1 MLGKIADHFVTACY
15 IVVHDRISLKIYS
28 PDARLIIPITLR
40 GNIFMKKAGTGK
52 VRGIKEDT
60 LIVTIDIGLEMN
72 RGYCTTTDRRDIK
85 PFRFDNT
92 RAGLDR
98 LWSMIIV
105 NKNRFRCDEVIVG
118 YESTG
123 PYGEP
128 IGHYLSKKPVT
139 VVQVNPMHTKRVKEI
154 NDNSPLKTD
163 DKDSRVLA
171 DIILLGHSLSIVIPE
186 GDAAYLRRLNNS
198 RERHVRERTALLN
211 QLQQLVFLLFPEF
224 RTVIKDI
231 QLKTALYIL
240 NEYLTPEIIGGLKKE
255 ELGEEIRKR
264 SRGKFRES
272 HAEMLISLAKDTIG
286 IKEGAAGLSMDIR
299 HILIQLELVNRL
311 IAEIEGEMEIALG
324 RIPYSSKLLSI
335 KGLGTVTVAG
345 LIGEV
350 GDFKKFKT
358 QPEIMKLAGLDLYEV
373 SSGKWKG
380 RRRISK
386 RGRNL
391 LRKILYYAA
400 MQTIR
405 KNGILHDY
413 YTRLTDRGMKRMMAL
428 VAVSRKLLRIIH
440 AILRDDGE
448 YTVNFESMER
458 QVIKKAA

>member
-1 MLGKIADHFVTACY
+1 
-15 IVVHDRISLKIYS
+15 
-28 PDARLIIPITLR
+28 
-40 GNIFMKKAGTGK
+40 MKKAGTGK
-52 VRGIKEDT
+52 VRVIKEDT

-72 RGYCTTTDRRDIK
+72 RGYCTTTDGRDIK

-98 LWSMIIV
+98 LWSMIVV
-105 NKNRFRCDEVIVG
+105 NKNRFRCNEVIVG

-128 IGHYLSKKPVT
+128 LSHYLAKKPVT

-163 DKDSRVLA
+163 DKDPRVLA

-198 RERHVRERTALLN
+198 RERHVGERTALLN

-224 RTVIKDI
+224 RRVIKDI
-231 QLKTALYIL
+231 QVKTALYIL
-240 NEYLTPEIIGGLKKE
+240 NKYLTPDIIGGLKKE

-272 HAEMLISLAKDTIG
+272 HAEMLINLAKDTIG
-286 IKEGAAGLSMDIR
+286 IREGAAGLSMDIR

-311 IAEIEGEMEIALG
+311 IAEIEGEMEITLG

-350 GDFKKFKT
+350 GDFKKFRT
-358 QPEIMKLAGLDLYEV
+358 QSEITKLAGLDLYEV

-386 RGRNL
+386 RGRSL

-413 YTRLTDRGMKRMMAL
+413 YTRLTNRGMKRMMAL

-440 AILRDDGE
+440 AVVRDDGE
-448 YTVNFESMER
+448 YIVNYESVKR